1 MVIAYHIIFT
11 AYGFWLPNDPRGSW
25 SDFVRAWELV
35 FFGKA
40 TKTTERRSLAR
51 RSHDR
56 TKRLAAKTALTYEPV
71 EFSGRQALSVAH
83 GFIRAVEESGYVIL
97 ARAILPTHVHLV
109 VARHERLAERSIGHL
124 KARATQQLIADGLHP
139 FAAHRSDDGRIPP
152 VWARR
157 GWKVFLRTMDD
168 DRRAVEYVVQNPDR
182 EGKPL
187 QRWSFVS
194 PFDEETLLDA
204 LRKRSR

>member
-51 RSHDR
+51 RSQDR
-56 TKRLAAKTALTYEPV
+56 AKRLAAKSVLRYSPV
-71 EFSGRQALSVAH
+71 EFSGKQALSVAK
-83 GFIRAVEESGYVIL
+83 GFVRAIRESGYTIL
-97 ARAILPTHVHLV
+97 ACAILPTHVHLV
-109 VARHERLAERSIGHL
+109 VARHERLAERIIGHL

-139 FAAHRSDDGRIPP
+139 FAKHRDSNGRVPA

-157 GWKVFLRTMDD
+157 GWKVFLHTMEDV
-168 DRRAVEYVVQNPDR
+168 RRAIDYVEQNPVR
-182 EGKPL
+182 EGRPL
-187 QRWSFVS
+187 QRWSFVK
-194 PFDEETLLDA
+194 PFDEEMLLDA